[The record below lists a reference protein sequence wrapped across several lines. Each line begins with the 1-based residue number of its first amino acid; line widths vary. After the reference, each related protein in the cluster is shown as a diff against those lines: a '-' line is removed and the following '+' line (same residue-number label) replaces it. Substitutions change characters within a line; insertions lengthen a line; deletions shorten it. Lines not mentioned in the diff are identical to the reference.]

1 MRSAKHSITA
11 ETIDT
16 NGRERPATIS
26 GARKSHRMS
35 SRNFSGNKIMIIARK
50 HIVAIALVLA
60 STSSGFAQT
69 SGPQVDPARAAAIR
83 DCNIRA
89 QVYVLYAWG
98 NVQLYVICVPSLH
111 GRATSDG
118 IDQDF
123 CDHSRQCVGRTSI
136 RRLLSALTHPPRTR
150 RQGKPTARAPFV
162 SMTASSKSRLNGA
175 VDISCHMK
183 SHQKNRKPA

>member
-1 MRSAKHSITA
+1 
-11 ETIDT
+11 
-16 NGRERPATIS
+16 
-26 GARKSHRMS
+26 MS

-98 NVQLYVICVPSLH
+98 NVQLYVY
-111 GRATSDG
+111 RACMAG
-118 IDQDF
+118 Q
-123 CDHSRQCVGRTSI
+123 
-136 RRLLSALTHPPRTR
+136 
-150 RQGKPTARAPFV
+150 
-162 SMTASSKSRLNGA
+162 
-175 VDISCHMK
+175 
-183 SHQKNRKPA
+183 HQTE